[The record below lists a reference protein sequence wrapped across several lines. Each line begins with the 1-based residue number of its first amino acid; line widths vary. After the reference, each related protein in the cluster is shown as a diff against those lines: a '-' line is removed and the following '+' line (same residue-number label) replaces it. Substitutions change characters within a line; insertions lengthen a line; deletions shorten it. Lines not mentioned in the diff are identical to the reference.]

1 MTSRTVLGLDIGG
14 SKTQAV
20 LAEGGNVLGEA
31 LAGSANVSSVGTEEA
46 GRQLDIILD
55 RLGTKDIHAVC
66 AGAAGVDTPASEA
79 RLRDLL
85 AERLPCAHIRVV
97 HDSQLILAAAGV
109 LDGVALISGTGSVA
123 WGRQGERH
131 ARAGGW
137 GYLLGDEGSGY
148 WVAREAVR
156 RTLVRVDRGAAADRL
171 GQQLAA
177 DCGLQRPEQL
187 LDHFYAQVDRR
198 YWAGRARVVFE
209 LAGDGDANA
218 HREAMA
224 ERSGVGLD
232 ARQVVAVGVAGQPR
246 QRPHVGRKL
255 GLGEIAGGAKTGVDG
270 AGAMA
275 LAHDEAVTA
284 GGARSRGVVTHDAAI
299 QRRQNVGG
307 REVAAGVAEL
317 GVEYHL
323 EGVAAN
329 PERLVAYQ
337 CDPVAGAGGHRGG
350 ECRHH
355 VSPKPG
361 FPPSVG
367 DGKRRACPDRRQR

>member
-123 WGRQGERH
+123 WGRSGERH

-156 RTLVRVDRGAAADRL
+156 RTLIRVDRGAAADHL

-209 LAGDGDANA
+209 LAGDGDAA
-218 HREAMA
+218 SIDIVDAAGAALA
-224 ERSGVGLD
+224 ELAAAVADRLGSTGP
-232 ARQVVAVGVAGQPR
+232 VVM
-246 QRPHVGRKL
+246 
-255 GLGEIAGGAKTGVDG
+255 AGG
-270 AGAMA
+270 
-275 LAHDEAVTA
+275 LAVHQPMLQK
-284 GGARSRGVVTHDAAI
+284 VV
-299 QRRQNVGG
+299 RR
-307 REVAAGVAEL
+307 EL
-317 GVEYHL
+317 GRHQITDVRVL
-323 EGVAAN
+323 AV
-329 PERLVAYQ
+329 
-337 CDPVAGAGGHRGG
+337 DPVRGAVELAQRLL
-350 ECRHH
+350 
-355 VSPKPG
+355 
-361 FPPSVG
+361 
-367 DGKRRACPDRRQR
+367 DRNPLTTATKETP